1 MGEVEIH
8 EALVSDAS
16 GIAKVHIST
25 WRSAYQGIMPVEF
38 LRDLSIETRTSG
50 WAKILE
56 APAPKAHTYVAV
68 LDKSIVG
75 FIGVGSNQ
83 SEEAINCQGE
93 LFALYVEPDF
103 QGRGIGGKLMEK
115 GIEALRSERF
125 TSASLW
131 VAEENLLAKDWY
143 ESRHWELNGEF
154 DQRSFGEK
162 SVKSI
167 GYSLKF

>member
-1 MGEVEIH
+1 MEAVEIH

-25 WRSAYQGIMPVEF
+25 WRSAYQGIMPDAF
-38 LRDLSIETRTSG
+38 LRDLSIENRTTG

-83 SEEAINCQGE
+83 SEEAIVSQGE

-103 QGRGIGGKLMEK
+103 QGCGIGSKLMEK
-115 GIEALRSERF
+115 GIETLRYEGF
-125 TSASLW
+125 TSAALW
-131 VAEENLLAKDWY
+131 VAEENFSARAWY
-143 ESRHWELNGEF
+143 ESRHWELNGQF

-167 GYSLKF
+167 GYVFIF